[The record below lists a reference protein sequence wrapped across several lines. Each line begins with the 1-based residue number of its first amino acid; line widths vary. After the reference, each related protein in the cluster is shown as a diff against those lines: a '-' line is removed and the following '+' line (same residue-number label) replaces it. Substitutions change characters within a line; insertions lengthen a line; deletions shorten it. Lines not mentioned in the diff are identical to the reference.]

1 MNVLLW
7 LRMPWFATHRSA
19 RWLAVLIVSIV
30 LPAAIAINLLLHHPD
45 RWKGVLMVLVVGE
58 AFLWAFFLPAT
69 LLLALDARTLRIP
82 SAQRHV
88 VASLLLY
95 GAISVIMPT
104 LWLGTGG
111 APPLTVAA
119 VLALCVGGGLTFA
132 TAPRYVA
139 MLLGFGPALFN
150 ALRPAV
156 HLGGLDDQR
165 TTGFVLAVAL
175 VLLATAVWRARRLLV
190 NGDTQPRGWSSSMV
204 LQMRVAGWSQLAG
217 AGDSQALRHAPD
229 WLRATPDM
237 AGAGPDH
244 PHRAMRMA
252 LGGVYVPQTWRGV
265 GLQLLGLGL
274 GFAFMMVISL
284 LGALGA
290 RNGHFARDVFVD
302 MLHLGLRS
310 GLGMLSLVGG
320 TMSGFMALAVLNRRW
335 KGASTELSL
344 LALLPKLGDGLALR
358 RSVVR
363 ACLSVPLFLQGL
375 TLVAVLACMALWPQ
389 QARIG
394 GFALLSL
401 LGTTAITTALVVNI
415 LGGHPLGTW
424 RNALMLG
431 LGQVLT
437 FASVG
442 LPWLAWNQHV
452 GWAGALLSPL
462 LLGWL
467 LLIAA
472 MAWLARRGWHGLRQL
487 PHPFLAQ
494 PG

>member
-7 LRMPWFATHRSA
+7 LRMPWFASSRSA
-19 RWLAVLIVSIV
+19 RTLFFIAVLAP
-30 LPAAIAINLLLHHPD
+30 LACAIASCFFSGTPSRWWPFGLGLLC
-45 RWKGVLMVLVVGE
+45 VGQC
-58 AFLWAFFLPAT
+58 FLWVFFIPST
-69 LLLALDARTLRIP
+69 LALAMEANVLRMP
-82 SAQRHV
+82 AVQRHV
-88 VASLLLY
+88 VASVVLY
-95 GAISVIMPT
+95 GVVSVMAPT
-104 LWLGTGG
+104 LWLGLVG
-111 APPLTVAA
+111 APPLTVAT
-119 VLALCVGGGLTFA
+119 ALLLSGCAGLIYA
-132 TAPRYVA
+132 TAPRYIA
-139 MLLGFGPALFN
+139 IMMCFAPGLFN
-150 ALRPAV
+150 AMRPALH
-156 HLGGLDDQR
+156 HLDPGELDELYTIR
-165 TTGFVLAVAL
+165 LMAAVAL
-175 VLLATAVWRARRLLV
+175 VVLAMVVRRVRWLLLY
-190 NGDTQPRGWSSSMV
+190 GDTQPKGWAAPMMFLWRLGSTDERRV
-204 LQMRVAGWSQLAG
+204 LRNS
-217 AGDSQALRHAPD
+217 PD
-229 WLRATPDM
+229 WLRAAPDIV
-237 AGAGPDH
+237 GAGPDH
-244 PHRAMRMA
+244 PHKAIRMA
-252 LGGVYVPQTWRGV
+252 LGGVYIPQTWRGV
-265 GLQLLGLGL
+265 GQQLLAAGLFFAVMAVFGLLGGIGAAARRGLPSSDVLHVMSLSGFGSLGL
-274 GFAFMMVISL
+274 IV
-284 LGALGA
+284 
-290 RNGHFARDVFVD
+290 
-302 MLHLGLRS
+302 
-310 GLGMLSLVGG
+310 G
-320 TMSGFMALAVLNRRW
+320 TMSGFMALTVLSRRW
-335 KGASTELSL
+335 KGASSELSL

-363 ACLSVPLFLQGL
+363 AFLSVPLFLQGL